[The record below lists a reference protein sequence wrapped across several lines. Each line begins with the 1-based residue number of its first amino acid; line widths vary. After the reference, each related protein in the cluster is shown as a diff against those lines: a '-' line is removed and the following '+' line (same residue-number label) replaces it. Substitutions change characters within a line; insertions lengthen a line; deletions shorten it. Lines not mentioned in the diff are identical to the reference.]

1 MIDLHL
7 HRTQAK
13 PSLRLSEWLNVL
25 RAGVLG
31 MNDGIISTAGIVLG
45 VAGAQQSSFA
55 LFIAGIS
62 EMLAGAFSMG
72 GGEYVSVSQQ
82 RDMQKTAAQKQQ
94 QAIAEHYPEEL
105 AELTQVY
112 VDKGISTELAQ
123 QVATE
128 LMLKDG
134 LGATCREKYNIELGN
149 YFNPWH
155 AAVSSFCSFFVGA
168 ILPLLTITLVPA
180 RWKVQVTFV
189 AVACALLLTGYVS
202 ATLGQTNRRKAVWR
216 NLIVGLL
223 TMIVTYAVGHL
234 FAI

>member
-1 MIDLHL
+1 MLDLHL
-7 HRTQAK
+7 HRSQSK

-55 LFIAGIS
+55 LFIAGVS
-62 EMLAGAFSMG
+62 GMLAGAFSMG

-82 RDMQKTAAQKQQ
+82 RDMQAMTAHRQK
-94 QAIAEHYPEEL
+94 QAIAKNYPKEL
-105 AELTQVY
+105 ADLTAVY
-112 VDKGISTELAQ
+112 TAKGISKELAQ

-155 AAVSSFCSFFVGA
+155 AAISSFCSFFAGA

-180 RWKVQVTFV
+180 KWKVSVTML
-189 AVACALLLTGYVS
+189 AVACALLLTGYAS
-202 ATLGQTNRRKAVWR
+202 ATLGKTKRKRAVLR
-216 NLIVGLL
+216 NLLVGLL
-223 TMIVTYAVGHL
+223 TMFVTYAVGHL